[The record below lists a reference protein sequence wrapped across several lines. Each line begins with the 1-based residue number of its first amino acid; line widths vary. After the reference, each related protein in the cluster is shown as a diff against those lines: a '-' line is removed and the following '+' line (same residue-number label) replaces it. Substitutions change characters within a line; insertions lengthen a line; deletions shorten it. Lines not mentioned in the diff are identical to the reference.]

1 MKVYQDFSLKFYNA
15 YQIEA
20 ICKKAFFP
28 ESEADIIKLYKNNQD
43 YILLG
48 SGHNI
53 ICSKPYYDK
62 DFIIFNGNF
71 NTLKV
76 DQTTSIIEAE
86 AGVTIYEVS
95 NEAQKYSL
103 SGAEFFYDIPSSVG
117 GAVVMNAGTKE
128 GETKKILSKVRYLD
142 LVDMHIKE
150 KHNEDLQLTYRNS
163 VFQRQKDKVILKAW
177 FQLKKGDAEEIK
189 AIMEA
194 SKARRWEKQPREF
207 PNCGSVYKRP
217 PGRFVGPMLD
227 ELGLKGYRVGGAEIS
242 KKHSGF
248 IINLGDATG
257 QDILS
262 IIEHTREQ
270 VKTAFGVDL
279 EVEQRII

>member
-1 MKVYQDFSLKFYNA
+1 MIIKKDLDLSSYNS
-15 YQIEA
+15 YRVKS
-20 ICKKAFFP
+20 ICSTAFFP
-28 ESEADIIKLYKNNQD
+28 ESEEDVVALYKNKQD
-43 YILLG
+43 YVLLG

-53 ICSKPYYDK
+53 IFSKAYYDK

-76 DQTTSIIEAE
+76 DETLNSIEAE
-86 AGVTIYEVS
+86 SGATILEVS
-95 NEAQKYSL
+95 NLAQKNSL

-128 GETKKILSKVRYLD
+128 GETKNILSKVRYLD
-142 LVDMHIKE
+142 LVDMQVKE
-150 KHNEDLQLTYRNS
+150 KRNEDLQLTYRNS
-163 VFQRQKDKVILKAW
+163 LFQKQKDKVILKAW
-177 FQLKKGDAEEIK
+177 FQLQQGDAEEIK
-189 AIMEA
+189 TIMEA
-194 SKARRWEKQPREF
+194 SKARRWEKQPREY

-248 IINLGDATG
+248 IINLGNATG
-257 QDILS
+257 QDILA
-262 IIEHTREQ
+262 IIKHTREQ
-270 VKTAFGVDL
+270 VNAAFGVDL

>member
-1 MKVYQDFSLKFYNA
+1 MKVYKDFNLKNYNA

-28 ESEADIIKLYKNNQD
+28 ENEADVLELYKHKQD

-53 ICSKPYYDK
+53 IFSRAYYDK
-62 DFIIFNGNF
+62 DFVVFNGNF
-71 NTLKV
+71 NELKV
-76 DQTTSIIEAE
+76 DKTSNSIEAE
-86 AGVTIYEVS
+86 AGATIYEVS
-95 NEAQKYSL
+95 NLAQKYAL

-128 GETKKILSKVRYLD
+128 GETKNILSKVRYLD
-142 LVDMHIKE
+142 LADMQVKE
-150 KHNEDLQLTYRNS
+150 KNSEDLELSYRNS
-163 VFQRQKDKVILKAW
+163 LFQKQKDKVILKAW
-177 FQLKKGDAEEIK
+177 FQLQQGNAEYIK
-189 AIMEA
+189 SVMEA
-194 SKARRWEKQPREF
+194 SKARRWEKQPREY

-227 ELGLKGYRVGGAEIS
+227 ELGLKGFRIGGAEVS

-248 IINLGDATG
+248 IVNIGDATG
-257 QDILS
+257 KDILEL
-262 IIEHTREQ
+262 IKYTKEK
-270 VKTAFGVDL
+270 VKINFDIDL

>member
-1 MKVYQDFSLKFYNA
+1 MKYYKDFDLTNYNA
-15 YQIEA
+15 YRVKA
-20 ICKKAFFP
+20 ICKNAFFP
-28 ESEADIIKLYKNNQD
+28 ENEADLTALYTKKQD
-43 YILLG
+43 YVLLG

-53 ICSKPYYDK
+53 ICSKPYYDA

-76 DQTTSIIEAE
+76 DETTSVIEAE
-86 AGVTIYEVS
+86 AGATILEVS
-95 NEAQKYSL
+95 NLAQKHSL

-128 GETKKILSKVRYLD
+128 GETKNILTKVRYLD
-142 LVDMHIKE
+142 LADMLVKE
-150 KHNEDLQLTYRNS
+150 KHNEDLELSYRNS
-163 VFQRQKDKVILKAW
+163 LFQKQNDKVILKAW
-177 FQLKKGDAEEIK
+177 FQLQRGNAVDIK
-189 AIMEA
+189 SIMEA
-194 SKARRWEKQPREF
+194 SKARRWEKQPREY

-248 IINLGDATG
+248 IVNVGNATG
-257 QDILS
+257 KDILEL
-262 IIEHTREQ
+262 IKHTKEQ
-270 VKTAFGVDL
+270 VKAAFGVDL

>member
-1 MKVYQDFSLKFYNA
+1 MIIKKDLDLSSYNS
-15 YQIEA
+15 YRVKS
-20 ICKKAFFP
+20 ICSTAFFP
-28 ESEADIIKLYKNNQD
+28 ESEEDIVALYKNKQD
-43 YILLG
+43 YVLLG

-53 ICSKPYYDK
+53 IFSKAYYDN

-76 DQTTSIIEAE
+76 DETSNIIEAE
-86 AGVTIYEVS
+86 SGATILEVS
-95 NEAQKYSL
+95 NVAQKHSL

-128 GETKKILSKVRYLD
+128 GEAKNILSKVRYLD
-142 LVDMHIKE
+142 LADMLVKE
-150 KHNEDLQLTYRNS
+150 KNNEDLELTYRNS
-163 VFQRQKDKVILKAW
+163 LFQKQKDKVILKAW
-177 FQLKKGDAEEIK
+177 FKLQQGDAEEIK
-189 AIMEA
+189 TIMEA
-194 SKARRWEKQPREF
+194 SKARRWEKQPREY

-248 IINLGDATG
+248 IINLGNATG
-257 QDILS
+257 EDILA
-262 IIEHTREQ
+262 IIKHTKEQ
-270 VKTAFGVDL
+270 VKAAFGVDL